1 MSTQN
6 KPKMTPQRSKQVFVP
21 GWSSV
26 RRVAVLALAGV
37 ALAAWAAEPVSVG
50 KPTVLED
57 SGDVLKML
65 VGRSRAL
72 SVPWEVKQVAVT
84 DPEIASVE
92 VLEPDQ
98 LLVLGFKSGSTD
110 LTIWG
115 TEGQVWQTQVL
126 VEIDLEK
133 FNLDLDVLFPGADV
147 DVTNLQD
154 IYFVKGTVKD
164 ADQVEQLHAFLEAA
178 ELEYV
183 DMTRLPGLQQ
193 VMVKIRFAEA
203 NRTALRSLGFN
214 AVYHG
219 TTHNALDPAKFVGGT
234 AIGPEGT
241 PLVGSVIGA
250 IPLTATPL
258 GMSPLNPNNPA
269 VTPFGITSNGG
280 SSMVTLMG
288 ALSRQNL
295 ELYLQALEQDE
306 YVRLL
311 AEPNLVCLSGEE
323 ASFLAGGEIPIPI
336 PQATAGGVTITIEWR
351 EYGIRLNLD
360 PTVLGDGTI
369 RLHVAPEVSSLTQVG
384 AVTIQGF
391 EIPAI
396 LARRAESTVV
406 LKSGQSFALAG
417 LLDDNVNARNAQ
429 LPLLGDLPVL
439 GALFRSVRYQEG
451 KTELLVLVTAEL
463 VEPMANDE
471 DLPLPGELHT
481 TPSDWEL
488 FALGKLDGKPRR
500 GKRASDVEELDVE
513 GLKELKGPGAWATY
527 PNEYHLNAPSWVP
540 KVGNAD

>member
-1 MSTQN
+1 MSTQD

-37 ALAAWAAEPVSVG
+37 ALTAWAAEPVPVG

-57 SGDVLKML
+57 SGEVLKMF
-65 VGRSRAL
+65 VGRSKAL
-72 SVPWEVKQVAVT
+72 TVPWEVKRVAVT
-84 DPEIASVE
+84 EPETAEVE

-98 LLVLGFKSGSTD
+98 LLVLGITSGSTD
-110 LTIWG
+110 LTVWG

-126 VEIDLEK
+126 VKIDIEK
-133 FNLDLDVLFPGADV
+133 FNEDLDALFPGADV

-164 ADQVEQLHAFLEAA
+164 VDQVEQLHAFLEAA

-203 NRTALRSLGFN
+203 DRAAMRSLGFS

-219 TTHNALDPAKFVGGT
+219 ETTNALDPAHFVGGT

-241 PLVGSVIGA
+241 PLVGSLIRA
-250 IPLTATPL
+250 L
-258 GMSPLNPNNPA
+258 PLNPNNPS
-269 VTPFGITSNGG
+269 VTPFEIGSGG
-280 SSMVTLMG
+280 GGGLVTLMG
-288 ALSRQNL
+288 ALSRENL

-306 YVRLL
+306 YVRIL
-311 AEPNLVCLSGEE
+311 AEPNLVCLSGED
-323 ASFLAGGEIPIPI
+323 ASFLAGGEIPVPI
-336 PQATAGGVTITIEWR
+336 PQSTGGGVTITVEYR
-351 EYGIRLNLD
+351 EYGIRLNVT
-360 PTVLGDGTI
+360 PTVEGDGTI
-369 RLHVAPEVSSLTQVG
+369 RLRVAPEVSSLTDVG
-384 AVTIQGF
+384 AIEIQGF
-391 EIPAI
+391 PIQA
-396 LARRAESTVV
+396 LLTRRAESTVV

-417 LLDDNVNARNAQ
+417 LLDNNVNARNAQ
-429 LPLLGDLPVL
+429 IPLLGDLPVL
-439 GALFRSVRYQEG
+439 GALFRSVRYQERE
-451 KTELLVLVTAEL
+451 TELLVLVTAEL

-471 DLPLPGELHT
+471 DFPLPGDLHT

-488 FALGKLDGKPRR
+488 FAMGRLDGTPRS
-500 GKRASDVEELDVE
+500 GKRASDIKELDVE